1 MRSKSIIL
9 LAVALGCGLIASIGI
24 SQLMDPSNKN
34 ADAGDR
40 QPVFVAM
47 TDINAS
53 DELTAQNIKLEEWPK
68 AIVPA
73 GALTQLEDVE
83 GKRCRM
89 KIYAGEPILSSKLLG
104 PNESIGAAKEIPPGY
119 RVAHVTVDGATGT
132 NNLIL
137 PGDRVDVLVFRNT
150 NASDTHATAAKIV
163 LQDIKVFAVDTHTET
178 EYSKTRGE
186 QTEPMTARTIA
197 LLVTPRQSEIL
208 HAATEMSGAIRLVLR
223 NPEDDTHYVSEG
235 ATISDIFGPEA
246 KTKRDGEKTGDS
258 DSTADGGDMSNWLAT
273 QKSQPPTP
281 PAQPPLPVF
290 GQAQQ
295 VANSKMIVMYGS
307 EVMQVEIPAD
317 GSPPTNPQQGTF
329 SAPPAAPSG
338 SSLLGGGIGPT
349 PQPPIAEPPAD
360 GNEPAP
366 GNDDSIDGVQQGSI
380 DSNQPSDEDGTQEGS
395 IDGTDG
401 QFIEDSPN

>member
-24 SQLMDPSNKN
+24 SQLMDAQNQN

-40 QPVFVAM
+40 QPVFVALA
-47 TDINAS
+47 DINAA

-104 PNESIGAAKEIPPGY
+104 PDESIGAAKDIPPGY
-119 RVAHVTVDGATGT
+119 RVAHVTVDGATGS

-178 EYSKTRGE
+178 EFSKTRGD

-235 ATISDIFGPEA
+235 ATISDIFGPEE

-258 DSTADGGDMSNWLAT
+258 EDTANSAGLTNWLAG
-273 QKSQPPTP
+273 QNGQQPTP

-290 GQAQQ
+290 SQPQA
-295 VANSKMIVMYGS
+295 ANGKMVVMYGS
-307 EVMQVEIPAD
+307 EVTQVEIPAD
-317 GSPPTNPQQGTF
+317 GSLPTNPRQSTF
-329 SAPPAAPSG
+329 SAPPAAAGP
-338 SSLLGGGIGPT
+338 SLLGGGIGPT
-349 PQPPIAEPPAD
+349 TQPPIAEPPAAD
-360 GNEPAP
+360 NEPAA
-366 GNDDSIDGVQQGSI
+366 GNDDSIDGAQQGTI
-380 DSNQPSDEDGTQEGS
+380 DSNQFGYEDGTQQGS

-401 QFIEDSPN
+401 QFIEDPPN